1 MIGFW
6 QKPLNGTTEAKF
18 RILFM
23 HSDNIV
29 LNVDIRGN
37 YAKGLQI

>member
-18 RILFM
+18 PILFM
-23 HSDNIV
+23 HNNNIV
-29 LNVDIRGN
+29 LNADIRGN